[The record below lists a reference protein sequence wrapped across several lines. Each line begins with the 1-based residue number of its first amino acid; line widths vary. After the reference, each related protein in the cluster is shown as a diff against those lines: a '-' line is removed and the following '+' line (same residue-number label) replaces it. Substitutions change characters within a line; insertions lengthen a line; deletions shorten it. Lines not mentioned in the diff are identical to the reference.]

1 MDIKLVTQIIDA
13 FGYVVYAS
21 LGVLAVW
28 GSYNVI
34 LLYRMLAKKSI
45 RPAEAERLLDQ
56 VRERIATTGQAQAGI
71 DVCQSPPHWHT
82 ALAQLAAVALKARDR
97 GLAKVKQALPVEFHS
112 EIASKIERR
121 LSSISTIAK
130 MGPLIGLLGTVL
142 AMIEA
147 FGRMGEGEKSNPTE
161 LAGAISLG
169 LWATAGGLLIATILM
184 ILGNDIHNRLRGL
197 RDQTERHVQEIV
209 DLIES
214 LGPGVASP
222 PARAAA
228 SPTARPA
235 PAAAPGSARWSPR

>member
-1 MDIKLVTQIIDA
+1 MDINLVTKIIDA
-13 FGYVVYAS
+13 FGYVVYSS

-34 LLYRMLAKKSI
+34 LLYRVLAKKAI
-45 RPAEAERLLDQ
+45 RPADADQLLAQ
-56 VRERIATTGQAQAGI
+56 VRERIAATGQVQAGI
-71 DVCQSPPHWHT
+71 DVCQTPPYWHT
-82 ALAQLAAVALKARDR
+82 ALAQLTAVALKARDK
-97 GLAKVKQALPVEFHS
+97 GLAKVKQALPIEFHS

-197 RDQTERHVQEIV
+197 RDQTERHVQEII
-209 DLIES
+209 DLVES
-214 LGPGVASP
+214 LSTSGPASLAQASP
-222 PARAAA
+222 
-228 SPTARPA
+228 RP
-235 PAAAPGSARWSPR
+235 PAATVSATARWSPR

>member
-1 MDIKLVTQIIDA
+1 MDIKLVTQLIDA

-21 LGVLAVW
+21 LAVLAVW

-34 LLYRMLAKKSI
+34 ILYRTLRKKSI
-45 RPAEAERLLDQ
+45 RPADATRLLDQ
-56 VRERIATTGQAQAGI
+56 VRERIAATGQVQAGI
-71 DVCQSPPHWHT
+71 DVCNSPPHWHT
-82 ALAQLAAVALKARDR
+82 AVAQLAAVALKARDR

-197 RDQTERHVQEIV
+197 RDQTERHVQEIL
-209 DLIES
+209 DLVES
-214 LGPGVASP
+214 LGQVPVAP
-222 PARAAA
+222 PAQPRPAAPVAAA
-228 SPTARPA
+228 
-235 PAAAPGSARWSPR
+235 ARWSPK